1 MERENLKSRIEKNL
15 YDLYDFCIK
24 QIVDNCIYILNNL
37 EEENLPNGFDYS
49 GGNRDNITFLYEHDK
64 NIEESIVV
72 REREIQYCVGTKRPR
87 DYVYK
92 RYLFTPSKELGDEDI
107 FFLNKN
113 MEFLRLQESKGIVP
127 NLTYIY
133 GR

>member
-1 MERENLKSRIEKNL
+1 MKREDLKSIIEKTL
-15 YDLYDFCIK
+15 YDSCIK

-37 EEENLPNGFDYS
+37 DEENLPAVLDYS
-49 GGNRDNITFLYEHDK
+49 GGVKDNITLLYEHGK

-72 REREIQYCVGTKRPR
+72 REREIQYCVGTKKPR
-87 DYVYK
+87 DYAYK

-113 MEFLRLQESKGIVP
+113 MEFLRQQEKKGITP